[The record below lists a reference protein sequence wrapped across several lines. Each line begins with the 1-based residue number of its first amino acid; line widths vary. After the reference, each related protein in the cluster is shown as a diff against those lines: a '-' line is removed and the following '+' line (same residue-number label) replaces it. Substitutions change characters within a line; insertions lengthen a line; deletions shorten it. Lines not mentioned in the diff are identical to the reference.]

1 MWAEG
6 RVGAL
11 IVAETYWTKTG
22 FLEKDR
28 RRMEDKWRRK
38 PDSHH
43 PRCIMK
49 EEQSWKC
56 VERKGEKQ
64 ILDIEKKKDSKEG
77 KEWRGQE
84 GERREREGEREGRC
98 QHNLFL

>member
-1 MWAEG
+1 VWAEG

-38 PDSHH
+38 PMTLIIHDA
-43 PRCIMK
+43 
-49 EEQSWKC
+49 
-56 VERKGEKQ
+56 
-64 ILDIEKKKDSKEG
+64 
-77 KEWRGQE
+77 
-84 GERREREGEREGRC
+84 
-98 QHNLFL
+98 